1 MNKKTAVLIYT
12 IVFLILFIAISV
24 YFVSLLV
31 PSLTDSADV
40 VVGNGFIWLIAV
52 FISLL
57 SLLIL
62 FVAGFGI
69 YLSVAYFLF
78 YSPKSI
84 LKTLWNIG
92 ALLFSL
98 ILSAGIAY
106 MCIQLQ

>member
-1 MNKKTAVLIYT
+1 MNKKKAALLYT
-12 IVFLILFIAISV
+12 IIFLILFIAFLV
-24 YFVSLLV
+24 Y
-31 PSLTDSADV
+31 
-40 VVGNGFIWLIAV
+40 

-57 SLLIL
+57 MLSLPASISGWEKVLYLISSVFSLLIL

-106 MCIQLQ
+106 ICIQLQ